1 MEVVEKPSLFPDIQ
15 ANDRCY
21 LAFMQDLREEMSSVV
36 SSRCTSFCYN
46 FVKDQPFDSQ
56 DQSAYLWDSVKP
68 EEEEAPGYFAYPG
81 RVSMA
86 SLDTL
91 STFPTSELDPD
102 GPIPNIPSSRMGRTS
117 LTNED
122 FVNELPEQIQ
132 EDPEEGEEDEGVAHR
147 VPYQS
152 SSTSGGLPFRRQV

>member
-15 ANDRCY
+15 ANDSSY

-46 FVKDQPFDSQ
+46 FVKDQPFESQ
-56 DQSAYLWDSVKP
+56 DQTAYLWDSVKP
-68 EEEEAPGYFAYPG
+68 EEEAPGGFAYHG

-86 SLDTL
+86 SIDTM
-91 STFPTSELDPD
+91 STFPTAELDPD
-102 GPIPNIPSSRMGRTS
+102 GQIPDISFSKMGRTS
-117 LTNED
+117 LTNEE

-132 EDPEEGEEDEGVAHR
+132 EDPEEGEDDEGVAHR